1 MVRWY
6 FILDYRYRI
15 VHISLATVILWT
27 LVLQGVPWAN
37 TGTVI
42 AALIF
47 LDPAIL
53 GFVFIGALVLFEK
66 SNRSL
71 EALTATP
78 MEVREYLLVHA
89 VTLTTIAL
97 FASAVLV
104 VLNQG
109 LFVHYLY
116 FYAGVIL
123 TSVFFIL
130 IGFIAV
136 ARFSSINEYFI
147 AATVYGT
154 ILNIPLI
161 YHFGLSDHWLF
172 FLFPTQAS
180 LILLTGIFEP
190 LPLWKAAYAFV
201 MLSLAIAVC
210 YYLAKRMFATHI
222 IAGGR

>member
-1 MVRWY
+1 
-6 FILDYRYRI
+6 
-15 VHISLATVILWT
+15 
-27 LVLQGVPWAN
+27 
-37 TGTVI
+37 
-42 AALIF
+42 
-47 LDPAIL
+47 
-53 GFVFIGALVLFEK
+53 
-66 SNRSL
+66 
-71 EALTATP
+71 

-89 VTLTTIAL
+89 VTLTAIAL

-116 FYAGVIL
+116 FFAGVIL

-147 AATVYGT
+147 AAAVYGT
-154 ILNIPLI
+154 VLNIPLI

-201 MLSLAIAVC
+201 MLSFAIAVC
-210 YYLAKRMFATHI
+210 YYLAKRQFATHI